1 MSILVSNRTHAKLLW
16 TILPLVV
23 GLVTPSAVIL
33 WLEVFVAHTSP
44 ASAIVDLARRQFA
57 TGENLFLLALV
68 GLIPFALLSVI
79 SLIAGRFVSGRR
91 LACIAIGGLV
101 GILAFTVP
109 AHVSVW
115 YPLYGGGPTSSTAVI
130 AFIFI
135 PFYCVATLFVGLL
148 IGLAISF
155 LPFLR
160 HNAPASVR

>member
-1 MSILVSNRTHAKLLW
+1 MHSMSILVSNRTHAKLLW
-16 TILPLVV
+16 TILPLLV
-23 GLVTPSAVIL
+23 GFVTPSAVIL

-57 TGENLFLLALV
+57 LGENLFLLALI

-91 LACIAIGGLV
+91 LACIAICGLV

-115 YPLYGGGPTSSTAVI
+115 YPLYGGGHMSSTAV
-130 AFIFI
+130 I
-135 PFYCVATLFVGLL
+135 PFYCVATLVVGLL

-160 HNAPASVR
+160 HNAPATFR